1 MIERYSLSPVR
12 DIWTLE
18 KQYERWLRVEIA
30 VVRAFEQ
37 KGIAPEG
44 TAQKIKEKSVINV
57 DRILE
62 IEEVVDHDVIAFIKG
77 VTENM
82 GDEARFFHMGLTSS
96 DVVDTAWALGMKQAT
111 EMILDELKSFIK
123 SLEKIS
129 LDHKK
134 TLTVGRSHGIHA
146 EPTSFGLKM
155 LSFLAETK
163 RNYER
168 LKRAYEGIKVGKLS
182 GAVGNYANI
191 SPEIEKLALNN
202 LGLEPTEVSTQIV
215 PRDIHAE
222 IFSVFA
228 LIGSG
233 LDRLA
238 TEIRHLQKTEVLE
251 LQEPFKKGQRGSSA
265 MPHKKNPIIC
275 ERLSGLA
282 RLLRSYTIP
291 AYENIVLWHER
302 DISHSSVER
311 VNIPDAT
318 MIVFY
323 MLKKSTYLIDNLVV
337 NQDRMLETFNKSY
350 NLVYSQRVLLGLI
363 EKGLSREE
371 SYKIVQENAL
381 KSWEERKDFK
391 LYIKSDKRIADHISE
406 KEIDDLFSNEY
417 FLKNIDEV
425 YKRFF

>member
-18 KQYERWLRVEIA
+18 KQYERWLEIEIA
-30 VVRAFEQ
+30 VVKAFEQ

-155 LSFLAETK
+155 LSFLAE
-163 RNYER
+163 
-168 LKRAYEGIKVGKLS
+168 
-182 GAVGNYANI
+182 
-191 SPEIEKLALNN
+191 
-202 LGLEPTEVSTQIV
+202 
-215 PRDIHAE
+215 
-222 IFSVFA
+222 
-228 LIGSG
+228 
-233 LDRLA
+233 
-238 TEIRHLQKTEVLE
+238 
-251 LQEPFKKGQRGSSA
+251 
-265 MPHKKNPIIC
+265 
-275 ERLSGLA
+275 
-282 RLLRSYTIP
+282 
-291 AYENIVLWHER
+291 
-302 DISHSSVER
+302 
-311 VNIPDAT
+311 
-318 MIVFY
+318 
-323 MLKKSTYLIDNLVV
+323 MLMK
-337 NQDRMLETFNKSY
+337 
-350 NLVYSQRVLLGLI
+350 
-363 EKGLSREE
+363 
-371 SYKIVQENAL
+371 AL
-381 KSWEERKDFK
+381 K
-391 LYIKSDKRIADHISE
+391 
-406 KEIDDLFSNEY
+406 
-417 FLKNIDEV
+417 
-425 YKRFF
+425 